1 MHCGKGN
8 GINCLNRGLGGF
20 WIMDKKAV
28 KMEKYDVVLSF
39 AGQDRKQAK
48 DLADLLESG
57 GYSFFYDENE
67 QADLWGKDLY
77 EHLSSVYKDQA
88 RYCVMFLSKHYA
100 RELWPNHERRSAQA
114 RAFQENREYILPVR
128 LDDTEIS
135 GIPPTVG
142 YLDLR
147 SMTIKEV
154 YEALVKKLSGTA
166 SRKTPSDDNNVP
178 NSESSKEK
186 SFNHERDQNV
196 NTEDS
201 KTSIG
206 QEGLSEKVPHG
217 NASNKP
223 LKGFITYSH
232 EDTTQK
238 DELRKRLAVMEQNNE
253 LITWDDGQLT
263 PGDGALQEDI
273 LEKVADSD
281 LLLYL
286 VSAASLASKN
296 CNTELTEAL
305 KKELWIIP
313 IILED
318 CDWLRHRISNSEV
331 LPYKGKSINEWQPE
345 SKGWQN
351 VVDGVRKVVHEM
363 QSQAKPSPNVTP
375 EEIETLAFLAFHRG
389 NFMMILGQIDEALKD
404 YSRAIELSPNNA
416 AAYTN
421 RGVAYGEKG
430 EFDLAIEDYFSALKI
445 NPDFANAYNN
455 RGYTYV
461 EKDEIERAIKD
472 LDKAVQL
479 QQNFP
484 HAYNNRGCAYS
495 KKDKID
501 SAIQDFTKAIE
512 LDQDFAEAYSNRG
525 TAYNKKGEIDLAIDD
540 LNIAIHLKDDY
551 VQAYI
556 NRAGVYL
563 NTGAYNL
570 AIKDCDNAIRLDQ
583 ECAEAYNQ
591 RGNVYVGRK
600 EFNRAIDDCDIAI
613 QLKKNYPTAYYN
625 RGVAYTNIGDFDSAI
640 KDFNKATEFKPDYSE
655 AYYNLGRA
663 YGERGAVDLAIQGY
677 TKAIELDNDLAKA
690 YKNRG
695 IAFLFIGEADLAVAD
710 FSKVIRLWPN
720 DAITYYIRATQI
732 WLHRD
737 EWEKAKADLTV
748 SKSLGLD
755 ISTLFY
761 RDFCG
766 VNNFEEM
773 MNIRLR
779 ADIAALLT
787 PLQA

>member
-1 MHCGKGN
+1 
-8 GINCLNRGLGGF
+8 
-20 WIMDKKAV
+20 
-28 KMEKYDVVLSF
+28 MEKYDVVLSF
-39 AGQDRKQAK
+39 AGQDRKHAK

-67 QADLWGKDLY
+67 RADLWGKDLY

-88 RYCVMFLSKHYA
+88 RYCVMFLSEHYA

-128 LDDTEIS
+128 LDDTEIQ
-135 GIPPTVG
+135 GISPTVA

-147 SMTIKEV
+147 LLTIEEI
-154 YEALVKKLSGTA
+154 YNDLVKKLLSTA
-166 SRKTPSDDNNVP
+166 ARKTSSDDNNAP
-178 NSESSKEK
+178 HPESRKEK
-186 SFNHERDQNV
+186 SSNHEHNQNV
-196 NTEDS
+196 NAEDS
-201 KTSIG
+201 KTSLG
-206 QEGLSEKVPHG
+206 QEDVSEKGPHG
-217 NASNKP
+217 NSSNGP

-263 PGDGALQEDI
+263 LGDGALQEDI

-286 VSAASLASKN
+286 VSAESLASKN
-296 CNTELTEAL
+296 CNRELTKAL
-305 KKELWIIP
+305 KEKLRIIP

-331 LPYKGKSINEWQPE
+331 LPYKGKPINEWQPG

-351 VVDGVRKVVHEM
+351 VVDGIRKAVHEM
-363 QSQAKPSPNVTP
+363 QPQAKPSPNITP

-430 EFDLAIEDYFSALKI
+430 EFDLAIKDYFSALKI

-455 RGYTYV
+455 RGYTYG
-461 EKDEIERAIKD
+461 EKGEIERAIKD
-472 LDKAVQL
+472 LDRAIQI
-479 QQNFP
+479 QQDFP
-484 HAYNNRGCAYS
+484 HAYNNRGYAYY
-495 KKDKID
+495 KKDEID
-501 SAIQDFTKAIE
+501 RAIQDFNKAIE

-525 TAYNKKGEIDLAIDD
+525 AAYNKKGEANRAIED
-540 LNIAIHLKDDY
+540 LNVAIRLKDDY

-556 NRAGVYL
+556 NRAGAYW
-563 NTGAYNL
+563 NKGEYNL
-570 AIKDCDNAIRLDQ
+570 AIKDCDAAIRLDKK
-583 ECAEAYNQ
+583 CAEAYNQ
-591 RGNVYVGRK
+591 RGTVYVGRR
-600 EFNRAIDDCDIAI
+600 EYNRAIDDYDAAI
-613 QLKKNYPTAYYN
+613 KLKRNYPMAYYN
-625 RGVAYTNIGDFDSAI
+625 RGVAYTNIGNFEAAI
-640 KDFNKATEFKPDYSE
+640 KDFKRATQFKTDYAE
-655 AYYNLGRA
+655 AYYSLGKA
-663 YGERGAVDLAIQGY
+663 HFEVGAVDLAIQGY

-690 YKNRG
+690 YKNRA
-695 IAFLFIGEADLAVAD
+695 IIFFFIGEADLAVAD
-710 FSKVIRLWPN
+710 FSKVIQLWPN
-720 DAITYYIRATQI
+720 DAITYYLRATQI
-732 WLHRD
+732 WLYRN

-748 SKSLGLD
+748 SISLGLE
-755 ISTLFY
+755 ISALFN
-761 RDFCG
+761 RDFGG
-766 VNNFEEM
+766 VDNFEQM
-773 MNIRLR
+773 TNIRLR
-779 ADIAALLT
+779 ADIAEMLT
-787 PLQA
+787 LPQP